1 MIASMITTGCMSL
14 SITAGH
20 SFFISI
26 FTPDAEVIKYAE
38 IRMFIVLMIN
48 LIASTYEVGGAALR
62 GIGYS
67 TTPAVITV
75 LGTCALRLIW
85 VIQFVSNSRA
95 MKRF

>member
-1 MIASMITTGCMSL
+1 MVRANMTDVKGIPNKYDSKYDNNRLYELINYGRTQL
-14 SITAGH
+14 FHIN
-20 SFFISI
+20 

-75 LGTCALRLIW
+75 LELVHC
-85 VIQFVSNSRA
+85 V
-95 MKRF
+95 

>member
-1 MIASMITTGCMSL
+1 
-14 SITAGH
+14 
-20 SFFISI
+20 
-26 FTPDAEVIKYAE
+26 
-38 IRMFIVLMIN
+38 MFIVLMIN

-85 VIQFVSNSRA
+85 VYTICQQFKSYETLLIIYPISWVITGVA
-95 MKRF
+95 MLTTYFIIRKKTFSKAKSLA